1 MLLSFYTAL
10 LPVTGKTS
18 GLPRGV
24 SGKCFPVSTLHTL
37 LKENF
42 ISDASDH
49 CVYVC
54 VGVRYGDFLTPS

>member
-1 MLLSFYTAL
+1 MLLGFYPAL
-10 LPVTGKTS
+10 LPVTRKTS
-18 GLPRGV
+18 RLPKRV
-24 SGKCFPVSTLHTL
+24 SGKCFHVSTLHTL